1 MADEIVELLENN
13 KLQQEVTKTVKEI
26 WRYAGNL
33 YDNPTEDIEE
43 AVKTIEGTSLWE
55 EAWWRA
61 ETFGKAGNIER
72 AFDEYIIQKMTRP
85 HRLILQELVDAF
97 FDLTKPGERHYINFE
112 QFSSDDCSN
121 LYAIFLNYV
130 KNHILS
136 YRHSDPFPIC
146 AITSDAESERYIR
159 GMMAGY
165 QIAMSKVEGKPF
177 EYQNSDEKFVEDERP
192 LWDKNSISLRLLRGT
207 EVIDARPAGKELYHI
222 LGLIEGNT
230 SALACRNLQAEMSR
244 ILPTAIR
251 STDLLQTTGFGNGK
265 IIDNIGQ
272 GSFLISQREI
282 EGLPWGD
289 GCLLENAN
297 PLIKQYLD
305 AYYSEPTKKESID
318 RRIRNAV
325 CLLIESDN
333 QPNNAVGLAL
343 SITATEA
350 LLGVGEKG
358 EGIATML
365 KERVGALLEPD
376 DTQRNYA
383 AEFVKNLYNT
393 RSRALHG
400 ELVETESTARFNAR
414 HLAAAVL
421 DAMIFLKLAAPSYYN
436 VPDTPEQLCKFL
448 YDARRTPGQPL
459 GIKEYNVR
467 QLWINKTTGKKDS
480 SL

>member
-1 MADEIVELLENN
+1 MNDEIIQLLENS
-13 KLQQEVTKTVKEI
+13 KLRQKVIETIQSV
-26 WRYAGNL
+26 WSYAGTL
-33 YDNPTEDIEE
+33 YDNPDEDMEKYVEE
-43 AVKTIEGTSLWE
+43 NKEASLWE

-61 ETFGKAGNIER
+61 ETFGHIGKIEQ
-72 AFDEYIIQKMTRP
+72 AFDEYVIQKMAKP
-85 HRLILQELVDAF
+85 YRLTLEELVEVF
-97 FDLTKPGERHYINFE
+97 FDLAKPDERHYTEFE
-112 QFSSDDCSN
+112 GFSSDDCNN
-121 LYAIFLNYV
+121 LYAIFVNYV

-136 YRHSDPFPIC
+136 YRHSNPFPIC

-177 EYQNSDEKFVEDERP
+177 ESKNSDEKFVEDERP

-230 SALACRNLQAEMSR
+230 STLACRNLQAEMSR

-289 GCLLENAN
+289 GRLLENAK
-297 PLIKQYLD
+297 PLIRQYLD
-305 AYYSEPTKKESID
+305 AYYSDSSGKKDSID
-318 RRIRNAV
+318 RRISNAV
-325 CLLIESDN
+325 HLLIESDN

-343 SITATEA
+343 SIAAIEA
-350 LLGVGEKG
+350 LIGEKG
-358 EGIATML
+358 PEVTVKLADN
-365 KERVGALLEPD
+365 VAALLEPD
-376 DTQRNYA
+376 TSQRYNA
-383 AEFVKNLYNT
+383 TEFVKNLYDT

-400 ELVETESTARFNAR
+400 ELVETESKARIDAR

-421 DAMIFLKLAAPSYYN
+421 SGVISRRDFLRRSGYEPE
-436 VPDTPEQLCKFL
+436 TPQDLLKDLRESRF
-448 YDARRTPGQPL
+448 TTGQPM
-459 GIKEYNVR
+459 GVPEFNVR
-467 QLWINKTTGKKDS
+467 ELWRNRTSGKKDS
-480 SL
+480 IL

>member
-85 HRLILQELVDAF
+85 HRLTLQELVDAF

-121 LYAIFLNYV
+121 LYAIFVNYV

-136 YRHSDPFPIC
+136 YRHSNPFPIC

-177 EYQNSDEKFVEDERP
+177 ESQNSDEKFVEDERP

-289 GCLLENAN
+289 GCLLENAK

-343 SITATEA
+343 SIAAIEA
-350 LLGVGEKG
+350 LIGEKG
-358 EGIATML
+358 PEVTGKLADN
-365 KERVGALLEPD
+365 VAALLEPD
-376 DTQRNYA
+376 TSQRYNA
-383 AEFVKNLYNT
+383 TEFVKDLYDT

-400 ELVETESTARFNAR
+400 ELVETESKARIDAR

-421 DAMIFLKLAAPSYYN
+421 SGVISRRDFLRRSGYEPE
-436 VPDTPEQLCKFL
+436 TPQDLLKDLRESRF
-448 YDARRTPGQPL
+448 TTGQPM
-459 GIKEYNVR
+459 GVPEFNVR
-467 QLWINKTTGKKDS
+467 ELWRNRTSGKKDS